1 MSFLRKLKS
10 LFKSDSPL
18 DNHPH
23 DIPIEQKK
31 HENALAEIEL
41 RDK

>member
-1 MSFLRKLKS
+1 MSFLDKLNK
-10 LFKSDSPL
+10 LFKKDSPL
-18 DNHPH
+18 ENHPH
-23 DIPIEQKK
+23 DIPMEQKK